1 MDALDLVPNKKIQCL
16 DHGFVELVDVMPR
29 IIPDGQTCD
38 YAICQMARL
47 SYQHGTKTVNE
58 DKGLLNL
65 LMRNSHTSPFEAI
78 EIKLN
83 VKMPIFVSRQFC
95 RHRTACLSGDSML
108 YFDEPA
114 ALKNN
119 KRKFRK
125 MSISEFYK
133 KWHQGASPVKTMWG
147 NEVVVPLKERLQ
159 EMNLRSCDEVTG
171 EIKHTKV
178 TDIWETGVKDVFE
191 VELENGYK
199 LKMTKDH
206 LCLTEDGW
214 FTLEEATAVNIS
226 SSGRVTWKDSHTNFA
241 VNGIPCYQDKNWLQ
255 EKRNMNLSVG
265 QIAQEANISYMTIR
279 KYLKKFD
286 LKFTSK
292 QKGALSGKAQQ
303 GTKRGPIKR
312 KPLSQEAINNIRKAR
327 SGSNSNFWKG
337 GISTERENIGRWTT
351 ENAPKIFARDN
362 YKCVLCGCDRKL
374 NAHHIDPVW
383 NNVEKACDLENLI
396 TLCVVCHK
404 KLHINN
410 LEMAFMEYHLKN
422 NLTQFWENFSDVK
435 YGRPQNKKLQ
445 KFLKLVRTFSKIKQI
460 TYIGKEMT
468 YDLSVVGPFHNF
480 VCNGFIVHNSL
491 NEMSARYSVMK
502 DEFYFPNS
510 EDLRKQS
517 NSNKQGSEGNI
528 EEIQATVFAEAIK
541 SQCHNAYALYLRM
554 LDSGVTREQ
563 ARMILPVN
571 LYTQFYWKQNL
582 HNMLHL
588 LALRMDSHAQYE
600 IQVYANAM
608 YEIIKHLCPWTIEAF
623 DKYHPLRGAVKLTS
637 LEKDTIRDYN
647 SNKGSL
653 SLIGQIKS
661 DNKREQS
668 EWKQK
673 ATDLGFEI

>member
-292 QKGALSGKAQQ
+292 QKGALSGKAQ
-303 GTKRGPIKR
+303 GMLFCK
-312 KPLSQEAINNIRKAR
+312 
-327 SGSNSNFWKG
+327 F
-337 GISTERENIGRWTT
+337 
-351 ENAPKIFARDN
+351 
-362 YKCVLCGCDRKL
+362 V
-374 NAHHIDPVW
+374 
-383 NNVEKACDLENLI
+383 
-396 TLCVVCHK
+396 
-404 KLHINN
+404 
-410 LEMAFMEYHLKN
+410 EYHKTNVVTSTCVFCPNISESNYEKIHGSKVAKN
-422 NLTQFWENFSDVK
+422 
-435 YGRPQNKKLQ
+435 
-445 KFLKLVRTFSKIKQI
+445 
-460 TYIGKEMT
+460 
-468 YDLSVVGPFHNF
+468 
-480 VCNGFIVHNSL
+480 
-491 NEMSARYSVMK
+491 
-502 DEFYFPNS
+502 
-510 EDLRKQS
+510 
-517 NSNKQGSEGNI
+517 
-528 EEIQATVFAEAIK
+528 
-541 SQCHNAYALYLRM
+541 
-554 LDSGVTREQ
+554 
-563 ARMILPVN
+563 
-571 LYTQFYWKQNL
+571 
-582 HNMLHL
+582 
-588 LALRMDSHAQYE
+588 
-600 IQVYANAM
+600 
-608 YEIIKHLCPWTIEAF
+608 
-623 DKYHPLRGAVKLTS
+623 
-637 LEKDTIRDYN
+637 
-647 SNKGSL
+647 
-653 SLIGQIKS
+653 
-661 DNKREQS
+661 
-668 EWKQK
+668 
-673 ATDLGFEI
+673 